1 LRFQMAALSSRL
13 CYKILTPQRELGAF
27 SNGVNMAK
35 EKFED
40 ALEKLEDIVR
50 KMEAGDMTLDETL
63 KSFEEG
69 IKLIRF
75 CSSKLEETERRV
87 EMLLEKE
94 NSLQVKRFQG
104 EDSDSG

>member
-1 LRFQMAALSSRL
+1 
-13 CYKILTPQRELGAF
+13 
-27 SNGVNMAK
+27 MAK

-50 KMEAGDMTLDETL
+50 KMEEGDMQLDDAL

-75 CSSKLEETERRV
+75 CSAKLDETQRRV
-87 EMLLEKE
+87 EQLLG
-94 NSLQVKRFQG
+94 S
-104 EDSDSG
+104 EDSLKVKSFQEEDGDGN

>member
-1 LRFQMAALSSRL
+1 
-13 CYKILTPQRELGAF
+13 
-27 SNGVNMAK
+27 MAK

-50 KMEAGDMTLDETL
+50 KMEAGEMPLDDAL

-75 CSSKLEETERRV
+75 CSSKLEDTQRRV

-94 NSLQVKRFQG
+94 NSMQLKQFQG
-104 EDSDSG
+104 DENESG

>member
-1 LRFQMAALSSRL
+1 M
-13 CYKILTPQRELGAF
+13 
-27 SNGVNMAK
+27 MAK

-50 KMEAGDMTLDETL
+50 KMEAGEMPLDETL

-75 CSSKLEETERRV
+75 CSAKLEETERRV
-87 EMLLEKE
+87 ELLMEKE
-94 NSLQVKRFQG
+94 NAVQVKRFQG
-104 EDSDSG
+104 EDDDAG

>member
-1 LRFQMAALSSRL
+1 
-13 CYKILTPQRELGAF
+13 
-27 SNGVNMAK
+27 MAK

-50 KMEAGDMTLDETL
+50 KMETGDMPLEESM

-75 CSSKLEETERRV
+75 CSARLEETQKRV
-87 EMLLEKE
+87 EVLLGKE
-94 NSLQVKRFQG
+94 DSLQSKRFK
-104 EDSDSG
+104 EDESD